1 MNTATDYPPG
11 SYDPFWKPPLDVAEV
26 MNMDATTQTK
36 IPEPIDEAERLR
48 LKKLPVMEIFGPT
61 VQGEGLVIGQR
72 TLFIRFGLCDYKC
85 KMCDSMHA
93 VDPDQVSANAKW
105 LIQEEIAK
113 KVLDL
118 AAATNTGWVTISGG
132 NPAIHDLTVLASILK
147 EYSIG
152 ISVETQ
158 GTFAPP
164 WLAICDYITVSP
176 KGPGMGE
183 KFEMGKFVNFYKRF
197 QAHPGLS
204 IKVVAFHA
212 IDLEFASM
220 IAELCP
226 REVNTDRFYISLGNP
241 HPPKI
246 EADGLAP
253 DSVTGAWYLLRD
265 QSIERYKAMLDE
277 IKHYPALRTA
287 RFLPQLHTW
296 LWGNEKGR

>member
-1 MNTATDYPPG
+1 MDRTTTIEE
-11 SYDPFWKPPLDVAEV
+11 LRAEEV
-26 MNMDATTQTK
+26 KYQS
-36 IPEPIDEAERLR
+36 EADRLEH
-48 LKKLPVMEIFGPT
+48 KKLPVMEIFGPT

-72 TLFIRFGLCDYKC
+72 TLFVRFGLCDYKC

-105 LIQEEIAK
+105 TTQAEIAK

-118 AAATNTGWVTISGG
+118 ASATNTGWVTLSGG
-132 NPAIHDLTVLASILK
+132 NPAIHDLTVLCSILK
-147 EYSIG
+147 DHSIG

-158 GTFAPP
+158 GTFSPP

-241 HPPKI
+241 YPPKI
-246 EADGLAP
+246 TPEENTGP
-253 DSVTGAWYLLRD
+253 GWSSDSWQNALNE
-265 QSIERYKAMLDE
+265 SMNRYKAMLDE
-277 IKHYPALRTA
+277 IKHYPALQRA
-287 RFLPQLHTW
+287 RFLPQLHHW
-296 LWGNEKGR
+296 LWANEKGR